1 MQAMAG
7 IPSEFA
13 IADVYFPPL
22 FFVVLLAM
30 GLTMLTARLLN
41 KYRLSRYFFYPPLV
55 FVSLI
60 VIYSGLISYAG
71 LFGAFYVDHLSG

>member
-1 MQAMAG
+1 MSG

-13 IADVYFPPL
+13 LADVYFPPL
-22 FFVVLLAM
+22 LFVVLLAIV
-30 GLTMLTARLLN
+30 LTMLTARLLN
-41 KYRLSRYFFYPPLV
+41 KYRLSRYFFFPPLV

-71 LFGAFYVDHLSG
+71 IFGAFYVGELSG